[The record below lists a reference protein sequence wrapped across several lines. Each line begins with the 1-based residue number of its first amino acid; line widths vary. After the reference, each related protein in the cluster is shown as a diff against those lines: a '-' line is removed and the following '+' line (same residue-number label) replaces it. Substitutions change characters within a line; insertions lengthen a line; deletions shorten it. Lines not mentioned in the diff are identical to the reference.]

1 MALTCI
7 KLTSNYPAQWVSGW
21 TDGMYEW
28 VGMGCGDR
36 WTAWLLLSQMN
47 NLAFTVDA
55 VLVHEGDGTQVILL
69 DTSRGAHF

>member
-1 MALTCI
+1 
-7 KLTSNYPAQWVSGW
+7 
-21 TDGMYEW
+21 MYEW